1 MACKLNDFLATWS
14 EPLVFKT
21 LDNIIYLW
29 WWGMESVWAEEEEEV
44 KLKIFFQIPG
54 QNSLVDFLVLFIY
67 SLFNIVL

>member
-1 MACKLNDFLATWS
+1 
-14 EPLVFKT
+14 
-21 LDNIIYLW
+21 
-29 WWGMESVWAEEEEEV
+29 MESVWAEEEEEV